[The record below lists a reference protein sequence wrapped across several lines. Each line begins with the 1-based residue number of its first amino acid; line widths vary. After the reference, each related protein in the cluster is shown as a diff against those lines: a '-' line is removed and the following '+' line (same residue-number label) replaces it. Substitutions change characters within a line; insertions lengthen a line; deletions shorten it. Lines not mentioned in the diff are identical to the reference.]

1 MHDAFSFTILWGL
14 LALSLGVFIWYVLA
28 AWRHWRQV
36 EQDFQ
41 EREERYRQWVEED
54 REAGFLD
61 DNDAELLLD
70 NSARASR
77 WVARHWRQRQQEQ
90 QP

>member
-1 MHDAFSFTILWGL
+1 MHDAFFFPILWGL

-41 EREERYRQWVEED
+41 EREERYRQWVRED
-54 REAGFLD
+54 WELEDPGT
-61 DNDAELLLD
+61 AEGIGKA
-70 NSARASR
+70 SARASR
-77 WVARHWRQRQQEQ
+77 RVARHWRQRQQEQ